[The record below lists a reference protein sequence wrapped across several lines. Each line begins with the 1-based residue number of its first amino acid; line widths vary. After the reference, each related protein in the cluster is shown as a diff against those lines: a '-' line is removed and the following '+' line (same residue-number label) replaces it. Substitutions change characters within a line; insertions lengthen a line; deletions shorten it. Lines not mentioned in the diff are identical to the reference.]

1 MIYSLCGKL
10 THTGL
15 NLAVVECGGVG
26 YGCKTTSTT
35 LSALPKMGGDAM
47 LFTYLHITE
56 NALDL
61 FGFAT
66 SLELDF
72 FKKIIS
78 VSGVGPKVA
87 LALLSDLTPER
98 LALCIAAGDYKTIT
112 RAPGVG
118 NKIAQ
123 RIVLELKDK
132 VSSSDLAGGFASAD
146 AADANTGSLGE
157 AINALMSLGYAR
169 ADAAAALSRMDASLG
184 VEELIKAGLKAL
196 SSMKS

>member
-1 MIYSLCGKL
+1 MIYSLQGKL
-10 THTGL
+10 VHTEP

-35 LSALPKMGGDAM
+35 LSALQKSGAQVH
-47 LFTYLHITE
+47 LYTYLHITE

-61 FGFAT
+61 FGFA
-66 SLELDF
+66 SSIELEF

-87 LALLSDLTPER
+87 LAILSGLSPDR
-98 LALCIAAGDYKTIT
+98 LALCIASGDYKTIT
-112 RAPGVG
+112 QAPGVG

-132 VSSSDLAGGFASAD
+132 VSSQEISAGFSSSDVAGVGA
-146 AADANTGSLGE
+146 GSLGE
-157 AINALMSLGYAR
+157 AISALVALGYAR
-169 ADAAAALSRMDASLG
+169 ADAAVALSKMDESLP
-184 VEELIKAGLKAL
+184 VEELIKTGLKAL